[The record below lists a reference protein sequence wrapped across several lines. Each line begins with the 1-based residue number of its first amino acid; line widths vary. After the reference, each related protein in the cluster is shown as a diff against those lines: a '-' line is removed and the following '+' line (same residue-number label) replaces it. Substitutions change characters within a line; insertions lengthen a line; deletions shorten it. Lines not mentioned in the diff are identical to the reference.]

1 MKAKIISVGDE
12 LLIGK
17 TVNTNLTLISKELR
31 SIGIEV
37 NSASSVKDQEEA
49 IFKTLKNSDESLVI
63 FTGGLGP
70 TRDDITK
77 ETVCKYYNLDL
88 ELNHET
94 LTRIKNFFAKQ
105 NREMKDT
112 NKKQAY
118 FPKNAIVLS
127 NNYGTAPG
135 AIIQVDGKTIVML
148 PGPPSELIPMFRF
161 VKDYLIERSDTT
173 IYQSGY
179 LVAGIGESEM
189 ESKMDCVYEKH
200 PEVQI
205 APYADI
211 ASIQY
216 IFTSSNSK
224 ALERALDHF
233 RKLFSEYIVGPY
245 DKTLETR
252 VVETLMAQ
260 NKTISFAES
269 CTGGLLAAYLV
280 NVPNVSKV
288 FNESYVLYSNGSKI
302 KQLGINQMIIDK
314 FGAVSKQCVYELAY
328 QLAQRTDTDI
338 VLSVSGIAGPSGGT
352 AVKPVGTVYFGLHHE
367 GKTKT
372 YSKIFAGDRNL
383 IRKKATIYGLYL
395 VLKALLHE
403 DHHS

>member
-1 MKAKIISVGDE
+1 MKAKIISVGNE
-12 LLIGK
+12 LLMGK
-17 TVNTNLTLISKELR
+17 TVNTNLTFLSKALQ
-31 SIGIEV
+31 SLGIEV
-37 NSASSVKDQEEA
+37 RSAMSIRDEARDIQEALKSSKEDL
-49 IFKTLKNSDESLVI
+49 II
-63 FTGGLGP
+63 ITGGLGP

-77 ETVCKYYNLDL
+77 ESVCKFYNL
-88 ELNHET
+88 ELKLHHET
-94 LTRIKNFFAKQ
+94 QTRIKNYFAKQ
-105 NREMKDT
+105 NREMKST
-112 NKKQAY
+112 NEKQAY
-118 FPKNAIVLS
+118 FPNDAIVLS

-135 AIIQVDGKTIVML
+135 AIIKVAEKTIVLL
-148 PGPPSELIPMFRF
+148 PGPPSELIPMFAF
-161 VKDYLIERSDTT
+161 VKAYLKERTDAD

-189 ESKMDCVYEKH
+189 EAEMDALYDKH
-200 PEVQI
+200 PQVEI

-216 IFTSSNSK
+216 IFTSADAK

-233 RKLFSEYIVGPY
+233 RKRFSEYIVGPY
-245 DKTLETR
+245 DKTIETR

-269 CTGGLLAAYLV
+269 CTGGLLAAQIV
-280 NVPNVSKV
+280 NVPNVSEV
-288 FNESYVLYSNGSKI
+288 FKESYVLYANSAKI

-352 AVKPVGTVYFGLHHE
+352 AVKPVGTVYYGLYHE

-383 IRKKATIYGLYL
+383 IRKKATVYGLYL

-403 DHHS
+403 DNY